1 MTSLPSLRVVID
13 TNVVFEGLTKQGGAS
28 GLIIDAWLAGLIVVC
43 VSNTLAYEYDDVL
56 SRKLAPERWIL
67 LKPLLG
73 KLLSIAEYTSIYFS
87 WRPTSPDP
95 GDDLAIDCAM
105 NAGAIVVTSN
115 IKDFRSAKESLGLR
129 VMTPVE
135 FVNVLATGEFES

>member
-1 MTSLPSLRVVID
+1 MTSLPLLRVVID
-13 TNVVFEGLTKQGGAS
+13 TNVVFEGLTKKGGAS
-28 GLIIDAWLAGLIVVC
+28 SLIIDAWLAGLMVVC

-95 GDDLAIDCAM
+95 GDDLTIDCAM
-105 NAGAIVVTSN
+105 NAGAIAVTSN
-115 IKDFRSAKESLGLR
+115 IKDFRSARESLGLQ

-135 FVNVLATGEFES
+135 FVNVLVTGEFES

>member
-1 MTSLPSLRVVID
+1 MTSLPLLRVVID

-28 GLIIDAWLAGLIVVC
+28 GLIIDAWLARLIVVC
-43 VSNTLAYEYDDVL
+43 VSNALAYEYDDVL
-56 SRKLAPERWIL
+56 SRKLAPERWIV

-73 KLLSIAEYTSIYFS
+73 RLLSIAEYTSIYFS

-105 NAGAIVVTSN
+105 NASAIVVTHN
-115 IKDFRSAKESLGLR
+115 IKDFRSARESLGLR

-135 FVNVLATGEFES
+135 FVNVLATGEFDS

>member
-1 MTSLPSLRVVID
+1 MLSQPLLRVVVD
-13 TNVVFEGLTKQGGAS
+13 TNVVFEGLTKKGGAS
-28 GLIIDAWLAGLIVVC
+28 GLIVDAWLAGLMIAC

-56 SRKLAPERWIL
+56 SRKLAKERWIEIQPVL
-67 LKPLLG
+67 ARLI
-73 KLLSIAEYTSIYFS
+73 SIAEYTSIYFS

-115 IKDFRSAKESLGLR
+115 IKDFRSARDCLGLR

>member
-1 MTSLPSLRVVID
+1 MTSLPLLRVVID
-13 TNVVFEGLTKQGGAS
+13 TNVVFEGLTKKGGAS
-28 GLIIDAWLAGLIVVC
+28 GLIIDAWLAGLMVVC

-105 NAGAIVVTSN
+105 NASAIVVTSN
-115 IKDFRSAKESLGLR
+115 IKDFRSARESLGLR

-135 FVNVLATGEFES
+135 FVNVLVTGEFES

>member
-1 MTSLPSLRVVID
+1 MSSLPLLRVVID
-13 TNVVFEGLTKQGGAS
+13 TNVVFEGLTKKGGAS
-28 GLIIDAWLAGLIVVC
+28 GLIIDAWFAGLMIAC
-43 VSNTLAYEYDDVL
+43 VSNALAYEYDDVL

-73 KLLSIAEYTSIYFS
+73 KLLNIAEYTSIYFS

-115 IKDFRSAKESLGLR
+115 IKDFRSARESLGLQ

>member
-1 MTSLPSLRVVID
+1 MSSMQLLRVVVD
-13 TNVVFEGLTKQGGAS
+13 TNVVFESLTKRGGAS
-28 GLIIDAWLAGLIVVC
+28 GLIIEAWLAGLIVVC

-56 SRKLAPERWIL
+56 SRKLAAERWIEIQQVL
-67 LKPLLG
+67 A

-105 NAGAIVVTSN
+105 NADAIIVTSN
-115 IKDFRSAKESLGLR
+115 LKDFRSARDSLGLQ

-135 FVNVLATGEFES
+135 FVNVLAIGEFEP

>member
-1 MTSLPSLRVVID
+1 L
-13 TNVVFEGLTKQGGAS
+13 E
-28 GLIIDAWLAGLIVVC
+28 
-43 VSNTLAYEYDDVL
+43 E
-56 SRKLAPERWIL
+56 L
-67 LKPLLG
+67 LN
-73 KLLSIAEYTSIYFS
+73 IADYTSIYFS

-115 IKDFRSAKESLGLR
+115 IKDFRSARESLGLR

-135 FVNVLATGEFES
+135 FVNVFATGEFES

>member
-1 MTSLPSLRVVID
+1 MPLLRVVID
-13 TNVVFEGLTKQGGAS
+13 TNVVFEGLTKKGGAS
-28 GLIIDAWLAGLIVVC
+28 GLIIDAWLARLIVVC

-105 NAGAIVVTSN
+105 NASAIVVTSN
-115 IKDFRSAKESLGLR
+115 IKDFRSARKSLGLR

-135 FVNVLATGEFES
+135 FVNVLVTGEFES

>member
-1 MTSLPSLRVVID
+1 MTSLPLLRGVVD

-56 SRKLAPERWIL
+56 SRQLAPERWIL

-73 KLLSIAEYTSIYFS
+73 KLLSIAECTSIYFS

-115 IKDFRSAKESLGLR
+115 IRDFRSARKSLGLR

-135 FVNVLATGEFES
+135 FVNALATGEFES

>member
-1 MTSLPSLRVVID
+1 MSSMQLLRVVVD
-13 TNVVFEGLTKQGGAS
+13 TNVVFEGLTKRGGAS
-28 GLIIDAWLAGLIVVC
+28 GLIIEAWLAGLIVVC

-56 SRKLAPERWIL
+56 SRKLAAERWIEIQQVL
-67 LKPLLG
+67 A

-105 NAGAIVVTSN
+105 NADAIIVTSN
-115 IKDFRSAKESLGLR
+115 LKDFRSARDSLGLQ

-135 FVNVLATGEFES
+135 FVNVLAIGEFEP

>member
-1 MTSLPSLRVVID
+1 MTSMPLLRVVID

-28 GLIIDAWLAGLIVVC
+28 GLIINAWLAELIVVC
-43 VSNTLAYEYDDVL
+43 VSNTLAYEYNDVL

-67 LKPLLG
+67 LKPLLDE
-73 KLLSIAEYTSIYFS
+73 LLKVAEYTSIYFS

-115 IKDFRSAKESLGLR
+115 IKDFRSARESLGLR

-135 FVNVLATGEFES
+135 FVSVLATGEFES

>member
-1 MTSLPSLRVVID
+1 MTSLPLLRVVID
-13 TNVVFEGLTKQGGAS
+13 TNVVFEGLTKKGGAS
-28 GLIIDAWLAGLIVVC
+28 GLIIDAWLARLIVVC

-115 IKDFRSAKESLGLR
+115 IKDFRSARKSLGLR

-135 FVNVLATGEFES
+135 FVNVLVTGEFES

>member
-1 MTSLPSLRVVID
+1 MTSLPLLRVVID
-13 TNVVFEGLTKQGGAS
+13 TNVVVEGLTKQGGAS
-28 GLIIDAWLAGLIVVC
+28 GLIINAWLAELIVVC
-43 VSNTLAYEYDDVL
+43 VSNTLAYEYDDIL

-67 LKPLLG
+67 LKPLLEE
-73 KLLSIAEYTSIYFS
+73 LLKVAEYTSIYFS

-115 IKDFRSAKESLGLR
+115 IKDFRSARESLGLR
-129 VMTPVE
+129 VMTPIE
-135 FVNVLATGEFES
+135 FVSVLATGEFES

>member
-1 MTSLPSLRVVID
+1 MTSLPLLRVVID
-13 TNVVFEGLTKQGGAS
+13 TNVVFEGLTKKGGAS
-28 GLIIDAWLAGLIVVC
+28 GLIIDAWLAGLMVVC

-95 GDDLAIDCAM
+95 GDDLTIDCAM
-105 NAGAIVVTSN
+105 NAGAIAVTSN
-115 IKDFRSAKESLGLR
+115 IKDFRSARESLGLQ

-135 FVNVLATGEFES
+135 FVNVLVTGEFES

>member
-1 MTSLPSLRVVID
+1 MTSLPLLRVVID
-13 TNVVFEGLTKQGGAS
+13 TNVVFEGLTKKGGAS
-28 GLIIDAWLAGLIVVC
+28 GLIIDAWLAGLMVVC
-43 VSNTLAYEYDDVL
+43 VLNTLAYEYDDVL

-73 KLLSIAEYTSIYFS
+73 KLLSIAEYTIIYFS

-95 GDDLAIDCAM
+95 GDDLAIDCAT

-115 IKDFRSAKESLGLR
+115 IKDFRSARESFGLR

-135 FVNVLATGEFES
+135 FVNVLVTGEFES

>member
-1 MTSLPSLRVVID
+1 MSSSPLLRVVID
-13 TNVVFEGLTKQGGAS
+13 TNVVFEGLTKKGGAS
-28 GLIIDAWLAGLIVVC
+28 GLIIDAWFAGLMVVC

-135 FVNVLATGEFES
+135 FVNVLATGEFKS

>member
-1 MTSLPSLRVVID
+1 MTSLPLLRVVID
-13 TNVVFEGLTKQGGAS
+13 TNVVFEGLTKKGGAS
-28 GLIIDAWLAGLIVVC
+28 GLIINAWLSGLIVVC
-43 VSNTLAYEYDDVL
+43 VSNAIACEYDDVL

-67 LKPLLG
+67 LKPLLEE
-73 KLLSIAEYTSIYFS
+73 LISIAEYTSIYFS

-115 IKDFRSAKESLGLR
+115 IKDFRSARESLGLR

-135 FVNVLATGEFES
+135 FVSMLATGEFES

>member
-1 MTSLPSLRVVID
+1 MTSLPLVRVVID
-13 TNVVFEGLTKQGGAS
+13 TNVVFEGLTKKGGAS
-28 GLIIDAWLAGLIVVC
+28 GSIVDAWLAGLMVVC

-73 KLLSIAEYTSIYFS
+73 KLLIIAEYTSIYFS

-115 IKDFRSAKESLGLR
+115 IKDFRSARESLGLR

>member
-1 MTSLPSLRVVID
+1 MTSLPLLRVVID
-13 TNVVFEGLTKQGGAS
+13 TNVVFEGLTKKGGAS
-28 GLIIDAWLAGLIVVC
+28 GVIIDAWLARLIVVC
-43 VSNTLAYEYDDVL
+43 VSNTLANEYDDVL

-73 KLLSIAEYTSIYFS
+73 KLLIIAEYTSIYFS

-115 IKDFRSAKESLGLR
+115 IKDFRSARESLGLR

>member
-1 MTSLPSLRVVID
+1 
-13 TNVVFEGLTKQGGAS
+13 
-28 GLIIDAWLAGLIVVC
+28 LIIDAWLTGPIVVC

-56 SRKLAPERWIL
+56 SRKLAPERWVL

-73 KLLSIAEYTSIYFS
+73 KLLSIAEYTNIYFS

-115 IKDFRSAKESLGLR
+115 IKDFRSARESLGLR

>member
-1 MTSLPSLRVVID
+1 MPLLRVVID
-13 TNVVFEGLTKQGGAS
+13 TNVVFEGLTKKGGAS
-28 GLIIDAWLAGLIVVC
+28 GLIIDAWLARLIVVC
-43 VSNTLAYEYDDVL
+43 VSNTLAYEYDNVL
-56 SRKLAPERWIL
+56 SRKLAPERWLL

-105 NAGAIVVTSN
+105 NASAIVVTSN
-115 IKDFRSAKESLGLR
+115 IKDFRSARKSLGLR

-135 FVNVLATGEFES
+135 FVNVLVTGEFES

>member
-1 MTSLPSLRVVID
+1 MLSLPLLRVVVD
-13 TNVVFEGLTKQGGAS
+13 TNVVFEGLTKKGGAS
-28 GLIIDAWLAGLIVVC
+28 GLIVDAWLAGLMVVC

-56 SRKLAPERWIL
+56 SRKLAKGRWIEIQPVL
-67 LKPLLG
+67 ARLI
-73 KLLSIAEYTSIYFS
+73 SIAEYTSIYFS

-105 NAGAIVVTSN
+105 NADAIVVTSN
-115 IKDFRSAKESLGLR
+115 IKDFRSAREWLGLR

-135 FVNVLATGEFES
+135 FVSVLATGEFES